1 MVETMERGPQ
11 PPPPPQQTHGN
22 RVGDSTMVAAA
33 VLESMRN
40 WQEMDNMQQEVYEDG
55 TNGYDFFIPETELQ
69 QEELDL
75 AMMPPPL
82 THKVAT
88 IEDHRQK
95 TLDRLLQSQRV
106 TRSSAAAIAA
116 SHGAVGFHVPREAS
130 VDRDQRCH
138 EDDEPALKR
147 VRRLKNTQPSCDS
160 TGVGTAR
167 VSEKLIRKG
176 KGKLVTDSE

>member
-1 MVETMERGPQ
+1 
-11 PPPPPQQTHGN
+11 
-22 RVGDSTMVAAA
+22 
-33 VLESMRN
+33 
-40 WQEMDNMQQEVYEDG
+40 MDE
-55 TNGYDFFIPETELQ
+55 

-167 VSEKLIRKG
+167 VSGEINKKG
-176 KGKLVTDSE
+176 QREASHGLGNVEHIVDNLYHPIICIFFIHHFNRSTACTDMTLPMH